1 MAAPGVGCMIA
12 GGRAALGLDPGAP
25 RAPWGL
31 GDAPPKDLPRR
42 EDDGSNHRKP
52 DERAHRRER
61 MRDCEH
67 AIVEV
72 APGPGKLYRPG
83 MGPGVAR
90 LAADEAE
97 AAVSACEALRI
108 PTLRA
113 LLRLVAAAAALIP
126 CRLECHFALAP
137 HQAPAIRLEILGNVP
152 LAPIVAALLDR
163 HSLGALPVLLHAA
176 VQDHVDDLL
185 AADMR
190 EGCVPRRFRARN
202 DEEHLGHKLPPRVKR
217 PPIQTVDRRSREVRP
232 RRRVIVPRIEV
243 ALTPFP

>member
-1 MAAPGVGCMIA
+1 VLDFGGQVRA
-12 GGRAALGLDPGAP
+12 GIHPVAHGGPPGA
-25 RAPWGL
+25 
-31 GDAPPKDLPRR
+31 GDASPHQLPRR
-42 EDDGSNHRKP
+42 EDDGSNHREP

-72 APGPGKLYRPG
+72 APGAGKLHRPG

-126 CRLECHFALAP
+126 CRLERHFA
-137 HQAPAIRLEILGNVP
+137 
-152 LAPIVAALLDR
+152 
-163 HSLGALPVLLHAA
+163 
-176 VQDHVDDLL
+176 
-185 AADMR
+185 
-190 EGCVPRRFRARN
+190 
-202 DEEHLGHKLPPRVKR
+202 
-217 PPIQTVDRRSREVRP
+217 
-232 RRRVIVPRIEV
+232 
-243 ALTPFP
+243 

>member
-1 MAAPGVGCMIA
+1 MIPA
-12 GGRAALGLDPGAP
+12 GGYALGLALVVP
-25 RAPWGL
+25 RAPWVS
-31 GDAPPKDLPRR
+31 GDAPPHDLPRR
-42 EDDGSNHRKP
+42 KDAGSNHREP

-72 APGPGKLYRPG
+72 APGAGKLHRPG

-126 CRLECHFALAP
+126 CRLERHFA
-137 HQAPAIRLEILGNVP
+137 
-152 LAPIVAALLDR
+152 
-163 HSLGALPVLLHAA
+163 
-176 VQDHVDDLL
+176 
-185 AADMR
+185 
-190 EGCVPRRFRARN
+190 
-202 DEEHLGHKLPPRVKR
+202 
-217 PPIQTVDRRSREVRP
+217 
-232 RRRVIVPRIEV
+232 
-243 ALTPFP
+243 

>member
-1 MAAPGVGCMIA
+1 MTAQGVGRIFWASRRALGLAPVPPRAPAPAGAAPG
-12 GGRAALGLDPGAP
+12 LES
-25 RAPWGL
+25 
-31 GDAPPKDLPRR
+31 PRR
-42 EDDGSNHRKP
+42 EDDGSNHGEP

-72 APGPGKLYRPG
+72 APGAGKLYRPG

-126 CRLECHFALAP
+126 CRLERHFA
-137 HQAPAIRLEILGNVP
+137 
-152 LAPIVAALLDR
+152 
-163 HSLGALPVLLHAA
+163 
-176 VQDHVDDLL
+176 
-185 AADMR
+185 
-190 EGCVPRRFRARN
+190 
-202 DEEHLGHKLPPRVKR
+202 
-217 PPIQTVDRRSREVRP
+217 
-232 RRRVIVPRIEV
+232 
-243 ALTPFP
+243 